1 MIRILLVALLFIFSC
16 SDKPSARDIEKS
28 LDARYRFFG
37 DVEDVRILSM
47 VKLDEKTYF
56 AQIKYGVRFKKD
68 IDEIEKEVSD
78 ALRDADIYKN
88 LSLFVNIVALN
99 ELVSKCGRAYV
110 EKGRVCYITES
121 VKIVNVKGSWI
132 VQRM

>member
-56 AQIKYGVRFKKD
+56 AQIKYGVRFKKS
-68 IDEIEKEVSD
+68 IGELEREVSEQ
-78 ALRDADIYKN
+78 LRGANIYRN
-88 LSLFVNIVALN
+88 LSLFLNILVLN
-99 ELVSKCGRAYV
+99 EVVKRCGRAYV
-110 EKGRVCYITES
+110 ERGRICYITES
-121 VKIVNVKGSWI
+121 VKVVKVKGSWI
-132 VQRM
+132 VREI